1 MVSKI
6 DYLVRV
12 SSAIDSFTQRLGNI
26 AAWFVSFLVL
36 LVGVIVVLRYG
47 FSFGSIALQESILYV
62 NAVIFIF
69 GASYTL
75 KTGGH
80 VRVDV
85 FYSRIGEKGKSF
97 INALGAL
104 LFLMPAMILIIFT
117 SEDYVMM
124 SWKIFERSPESS
136 GLPFVYLLKTLI
148 LVMAVLL
155 SLQGLSEL
163 FKSCRALVV
172 LSSAQSKA
180 DTGK

>member
-1 MVSKI
+1 M
-6 DYLVRV
+6 
-12 SSAIDSFTQRLGNI
+12 
-26 AAWFVSFLVL
+26 
-36 LVGVIVVLRYG
+36 
-47 FSFGSIALQESILYV
+47 
-62 NAVIFIF
+62 
-69 GASYTL
+69 

-124 SWKIFERSPESS
+124 SWKILERSPESS

-148 LVMAVLL
+148 LVMAMLL
-155 SLQGLSEL
+155 ALQGVSEL
-163 FKSCRALVV
+163 LKSWRV
-172 LSSAQSKA
+172 LAVLRSAQQNA
-180 DTGK
+180 NTGE

>member
-1 MVSKI
+1 MISKI
-6 DYLVRV
+6 DYLARV
-12 SSAIDSFTQRLGNI
+12 SSTIDSFTQRLGKI
-26 AAWFVSFLVL
+26 ASWFVSLLVL
-36 LVGVIVVLRYG
+36 LVGLIVVLRYG
-47 FSFGSIALQESILYV
+47 FSFGSIALQESVIYV

-124 SWKIFERSPESS
+124 SWKILERSPESS

-148 LVMAVLL
+148 LVMAMLL
-155 SLQGLSEL
+155 ALQGVSEL
-163 FKSCRALVV
+163 LKSWRV
-172 LSSAQSKA
+172 LAMLRSAQQNA
-180 DTGK
+180 NTGE